1 MSEPETK
8 RPLVEAIRGEQF
20 KPTVILLASTA
31 LMITWKYFGSPEF
44 YHDRLSSLLAIQGD
58 QPAIA
63 AAYSFVCCLLLL
75 GVVPVLIVK
84 LLLRENLADYGVRLG
99 DRTRAVRLFL
109 LLAPCFLLVGYLSS
123 KDPSVTAQYP
133 INRSAGASPAMFG
146 FHLATYLTFY
156 LGWEFCFR
164 GFLQFGLRNSIGVV
178 NAILIQTMAS
188 TLLHIGKPAVESYG
202 AIAGGIVW
210 GIVAQ
215 RTNSILAGF
224 LLHCLLGMSLD
235 WFICYM

>member
-1 MSEPETK
+1 MN
-8 RPLVEAIRGEQF
+8 RPDEEKPLMAAVRGQQF

-31 LMITWKYFGSPEF
+31 LMITWKYFGSLEF
-44 YHDRLSSLLAIQGD
+44 YHERLSSLLDIQGD

-63 AAYSFVCCLLLL
+63 AAYSFACCLLLL

-84 LLLRENLADYGVRLG
+84 LVLHENLADYGVRLG
-99 DRTRAVRLFL
+99 NRARTVRCFLLIAPLFL
-109 LLAPCFLLVGYLSS
+109 LIGYLSS
-123 KDPSVTAQYP
+123 KDPSVLSQYP
-133 INRSAGASPAMFG
+133 INRIAGASPSMFG
-146 FHLATYLTFY
+146 FHLATYLMFY

-164 GFLQFGLRNSIGVV
+164 GFIQFGLRDSLGLA
-178 NAILIQTMAS
+178 NALLIQVMAS

-202 AIAGGIVW
+202 AIAGGIIW
-210 GIVAQ
+210 GIVAY
-215 RTNSILAGF
+215 RTQSLLAGL